1 MKKIVKN
8 ILIAFAIGFA
18 VFTLLVLISD
28 REDLQNAISKF
39 PKIVFLYMVGI
50 LLLDYLVGG
59 LRNYIVLRTF
69 NKKISFLDALENNFF
84 GIFFSFVTPMS
95 IGGQPFQIYHLT
107 QLGINSADVTN
118 IVLSRTFGSL
128 LVNFFIAL
136 CFLAEALR
144 YLTNKSQILVISI
157 GLLISIVLTVLALVA
172 FLNAKFVAKFLS
184 VLTKLTKSEKIRKIE
199 ENAFEWI
206 SKMSASTKKLWTEK
220 LYVMIL
226 DMLLGALMF
235 IFLIPIQLYLPL
247 VYMTKRKNVA
257 SYFGFVSLFILVN
270 TTAVYIPT
278 PGSSGGI
285 EGLYKIV
292 LSNIYG
298 SGTATSALLIWRL
311 VTYYLPIVVGL
322 LLIWRMNMW
331 GAIEQQNTKR

>member
-8 ILIAFAIGFA
+8 ILIAFAIGFS